1 MVDVRVPSLGLRV
14 VEVFSGLRL
23 SISYVFSWPGFGDGK
38 LPYGREAKLHFSGS
52 VFAAGHY
59 RALEK
64 ATCFHRF
71 EEPLGS
77 VLLCSVEPH
86 RCRARKCIP
95 ALGF

>member
-1 MVDVRVPSLGLRV
+1 MVDVWVPSLGLRV

-23 SISYVFSWPGFGDGK
+23 SISYAFRIAALFGWPGFGDGR
-38 LPYGREAKLHFSGS
+38 LPYGLEAKLHFSGS
-52 VFAAGHY
+52 VFAPGHY

-77 VLLCSVEPH
+77 VLLCSVS
-86 RCRARKCIP
+86 AF
-95 ALGF
+95 A